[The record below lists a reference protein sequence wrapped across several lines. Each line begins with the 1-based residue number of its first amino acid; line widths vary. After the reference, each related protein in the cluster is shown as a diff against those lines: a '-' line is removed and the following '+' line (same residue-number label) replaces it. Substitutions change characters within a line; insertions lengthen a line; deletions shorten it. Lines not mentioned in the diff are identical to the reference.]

1 MISRII
7 RGESIDM
14 IKAPTRMSPPGQ
26 AAVWPLLHFL
36 EHQTLKYKMVS
47 PLVIPA
53 TVIIM
58 YFGWSTYERLFGVLG
73 SSLTAVWAK
82 LSFAKTTVT
91 TTVTTTTPGMPDMS
105 NYQLSPEQVQTAAM
119 NMFGFLLGF
128 FLLIYLSKAVE
139 WAIYKAK
146 L

>member
-1 MISRII
+1 MIS
-7 RGESIDM
+7 
-14 IKAPTRMSPPGQ
+14 
-26 AAVWPLLHFL
+26 PLA
-36 EHQTLKYKMVS
+36 
-47 PLVIPA
+47 IPA
-53 TVIIM
+53 TLLIM
-58 YFGWSTYERLFGVLG
+58 FFGWSTYERLFSVLG

-91 TTVTTTTPGMPDMS
+91 TTVTTTTPGMPDLS

-139 WAIYKAK
+139 WAIY
-146 L
+146 